1 MRTVDEWKQVLRG
14 ALRTAMQ
21 ARATETVAVLRETL
35 AAIDN
40 AEAAD
45 PSAAPAIEDGVIAG
59 GVAGLGAGEVP
70 RRALD
75 PAAVAAILE
84 REIGERRDAAA
95 HYVALGRLDE
105 AAALE
110 RQIAAL
116 AALR

>member
-1 MRTVDEWKQVLRG
+1 MRTVDDWKQVLRG
-14 ALRTAMQ
+14 ALRAAMQ

-45 PSAAPAIEDGVIAG
+45 PSAAPATQDGVIAG
-59 GVAGLGAGEVP
+59 GVAGLGAGEVA
-70 RRALD
+70 RRVLA
-75 PAAVAAILE
+75 PAAVEAILDREIRE
-84 REIGERRDAAA
+84 REEAAA

-105 AAALE
+105 AGVLE
-110 RQIAAL
+110 RQVAAL